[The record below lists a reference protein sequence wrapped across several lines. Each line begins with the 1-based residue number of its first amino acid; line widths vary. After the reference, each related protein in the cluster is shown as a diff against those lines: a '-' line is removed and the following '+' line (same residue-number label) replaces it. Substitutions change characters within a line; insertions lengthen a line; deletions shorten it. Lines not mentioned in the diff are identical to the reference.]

1 MYKFFEHLKDC
12 YYEIKAMSFK
22 SRLNFD
28 LSFWKYLFLRGLTVA
43 RSSWNCQ
50 KLKKLKVDLGKVEF
64 VRSWKSEKLKIAW
77 VENAKVEKFQS
88 WKCKCWICEKLKLQ
102 KLKRQ
107 GWKCKVENAEVE
119 PSRSPEPGMAD
130 LLKTKVSFK
139 VDGPSYLFNIHQ
151 MLSASPHTYD
161 KNMEYM
167 RNLSMFGPEYAN
179 AQLRRHPMSLF
190 NHPMFDRNSD

>member
-77 VENAKVEKFQS
+77 VENAKVKKFQS

-119 PSRSPEPGMAD
+119 PSRSRSFLTHDMVVLVVSDPAW
-130 LLKTKVSFK
+130 KKSRQITTKCSSSRLEFVSIFLRYTSIK
-139 VDGPSYLFNIHQ
+139 FLG
-151 MLSASPHTYD
+151 LS
-161 KNMEYM
+161 
-167 RNLSMFGPEYAN
+167 
-179 AQLRRHPMSLF
+179 
-190 NHPMFDRNSD
+190 

>member
-88 WKCKCWICEKLKLQ
+88 WKCKCWICEKLKIQ

-119 PSRSPEPGMAD
+119 PSRSRFFCMSHFYSNCNYFLKGRWSVFKITLESPRGEKSLVNGGK
-130 LLKTKVSFK
+130 LLT
-139 VDGPSYLFNIHQ
+139 N
-151 MLSASPHTYD
+151 
-161 KNMEYM
+161 
-167 RNLSMFGPEYAN
+167 
-179 AQLRRHPMSLF
+179 
-190 NHPMFDRNSD
+190 

>member
-119 PSRSPEPGMAD
+119 PSRSRQQCLE
-130 LLKTKVSFK
+130 LLV
-139 VDGPSYLFNIHQ
+139 LQNI
-151 MLSASPHTYD
+151 
-161 KNMEYM
+161 
-167 RNLSMFGPEYAN
+167 
-179 AQLRRHPMSLF
+179 
-190 NHPMFDRNSD
+190 NHPCTYSMKLVELKIQRYLHGT

>member
-28 LSFWKYLFLRGLTVA
+28 LSFWKYLFLRGLTVS
-43 RSSWNCQ
+43 RSSWNFQ

-88 WKCKCWICEKLKLQ
+88 WKCKCWICEKLQLQ

-119 PSRSPEPGMAD
+119 PSRSHICYLDTWGANS
-130 LLKTKVSFK
+130 LLYVCWRYKTFLYVIYLKTAYNDCVKPYPIYK
-139 VDGPSYLFNIHQ
+139 
-151 MLSASPHTYD
+151 TT
-161 KNMEYM
+161 
-167 RNLSMFGPEYAN
+167 
-179 AQLRRHPMSLF
+179 
-190 NHPMFDRNSD
+190 

>member
-119 PSRSPEPGMAD
+119 PSRSRVYKYAFLIIHIHVRQQNGVQKCKNRMEGRKEP
-130 LLKTKVSFK
+130 
-139 VDGPSYLFNIHQ
+139 
-151 MLSASPHTYD
+151 
-161 KNMEYM
+161 
-167 RNLSMFGPEYAN
+167 
-179 AQLRRHPMSLF
+179 
-190 NHPMFDRNSD
+190 

>member
-28 LSFWKYLFLRGLTVA
+28 PSFWKYLFLRGLTVA

-119 PSRSPEPGMAD
+119 PSRSAFHSTYVIIENMF
-130 LLKTKVSFK
+130 SF
-139 VDGPSYLFNIHQ
+139 LI
-151 MLSASPHTYD
+151 
-161 KNMEYM
+161 
-167 RNLSMFGPEYAN
+167 
-179 AQLRRHPMSLF
+179 QLRMLQLMQHSLSI
-190 NHPMFDRNSD
+190 DQQILRKQSRATSSLSIQ

>member
-1 MYKFFEHLKDC
+1 MYFFEHLKDC
-12 YYEIKAMSFK
+12 YNEIKAMSFK

-119 PSRSPEPGMAD
+119 PSRSRDVLP
-130 LLKTKVSFK
+130 KTWYLTTVNIVSVVF
-139 VDGPSYLFNIHQ
+139 
-151 MLSASPHTYD
+151 T
-161 KNMEYM
+161 
-167 RNLSMFGPEYAN
+167 
-179 AQLRRHPMSLF
+179 
-190 NHPMFDRNSD
+190 

>member
-12 YYEIKAMSFK
+12 YYEIKAIFFK

-28 LSFWKYLFLRGLTVA
+28 LSFWKYLFLRGMTVA

-107 GWKCKVENAEVE
+107 GWKCKVENAKLNHHV
-119 PSRSPEPGMAD
+119 AYF
-130 LLKTKVSFK
+130 TTYKVYIFFK
-139 VDGPSYLFNIHQ
+139 
-151 MLSASPHTYD
+151 
-161 KNMEYM
+161 EYT
-167 RNLSMFGPEYAN
+167 NWIWYTHY
-179 AQLRRHPMSLF
+179 LRRKVVIRTRHQIVPATASIIKI
-190 NHPMFDRNSD
+190 

>member
-119 PSRSPEPGMAD
+119 PSRS
-130 LLKTKVSFK
+130 
-139 VDGPSYLFNIHQ
+139 
-151 MLSASPHTYD
+151 
-161 KNMEYM
+161 
-167 RNLSMFGPEYAN
+167 
-179 AQLRRHPMSLF
+179 QLRILIFFSSCCNF
-190 NHPMFDRNSD
+190 GWRNVIWGMEFFFFFPDS